1 MLQKRGFV
9 IGVIA
14 YVVISAVLVYLINI
28 YGNAAIIVSAMASV
42 ALVFVTAA
50 LVFATYTYAE
60 ASDRQAEAMNRQA
73 QAQEEHVKATDRQA
87 EAMNRQAQAQ
97 EEHVKATDRQV
108 AALTDPLVFFG
119 TEEVSTIDQFFVQN
133 VGPGIAYDVNF
144 KVMKDFD
151 SAILL
156 NDQKL
161 SDLAFI
167 KNTIKTL
174 APGQKIPFA
183 IVNPHRIQNL
193 IKEIIEVEVSY
204 KNKLEAKGS
213 FKKRFPME
221 FAYFEGMAQV
231 RPTSI
236 ADHVKKIADGIEAL
250 KKQ

>member
-60 ASDRQAEAMNRQA
+60 AS
-73 QAQEEHVKATDRQA
+73 DRQA

>member
-1 MLQKRGFV
+1 
-9 IGVIA
+9 
-14 YVVISAVLVYLINI
+14 
-28 YGNAAIIVSAMASV
+28 
-42 ALVFVTAA
+42 
-50 LVFATYTYAE
+50 
-60 ASDRQAEAMNRQA
+60 MNRQA